1 MLSRIHTRSFGNA
14 YFVAASDLSTF
25 FDPDDTVLTYFTI
38 IIFRVQLVRILPAL
52 KVDLK

>member
-1 MLSRIHTRSFGNA
+1 MLPRIHIHSFGNA
-14 YFVAASDLSTF
+14 DVVISSDLNTI

-38 IIFRVQLVRILPAL
+38 IIFRVQLVRIFPAL